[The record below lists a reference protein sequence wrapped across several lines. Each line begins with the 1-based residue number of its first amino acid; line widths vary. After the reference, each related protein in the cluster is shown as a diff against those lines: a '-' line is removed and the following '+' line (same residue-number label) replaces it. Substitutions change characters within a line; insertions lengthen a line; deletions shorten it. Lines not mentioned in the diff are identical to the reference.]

1 MDGRLF
7 QRVRQS
13 LGLTAAELAE
23 KLSVSKVYISMIETN
38 KRPVSELQELKIKAL
53 LRDAVVNG
61 KDELFDLVFSIR
73 DEQQDANTARNL
85 LNFSHKVT
93 NDFVN

>member
-61 KDELFDLVFSIR
+61 DDELFRLVFTIR
-73 DEQQDANTARNL
+73 DEHETAKST
-85 LNFSHKVT
+85 LNF
-93 NDFVN
+93 